1 MNFKGS
7 SSLEPENRP
16 LLIVLSGLSGAGKDV
31 VLNKL
36 REGGCPVEF
45 IITVTTRARR
55 HNEQDGVHY
64 HFVSREK
71 YREMLDH
78 NELLE
83 SANVYGN
90 WYGVPKTA
98 VKQALE
104 QGKDVIIKID
114 VQGAATIKKAVPQA
128 VLIFLATPSL
138 EELAQRLS
146 QRQTETQS
154 DLELRL
160 STAAGELKQLA
171 MFDYIIINR
180 KDQADRA
187 VEDIRS
193 IIAAEKCRVKQ
204 REISL

>member
-1 MNFKGS
+1 MNSKS
-7 SSLEPENRP
+7 SSPLGPENKP

-45 IITVTTRARR
+45 ITTVTTRAKRP
-55 HNEQDGVHY
+55 NEQDGVHY
-64 HFVSREK
+64 HFISREK
-71 YREMLDH
+71 YQEMIGR

-90 WYGVPKTA
+90 WYGVPKAA
-98 VKQALE
+98 VKRALE

-128 VLIFLATPSL
+128 VLIFLATPSM

-146 QRQTETQS
+146 QRRTETQS

-160 STAAGELKQLA
+160 NTAAGELKRLA

-180 KDQADRA
+180 KNQADRA

-204 REISL
+204 RETSL

>member
-1 MNFKGS
+1 MNSKS
-7 SSLEPENRP
+7 SSPLGPENKP

-45 IITVTTRARR
+45 ITTVTTRAKRP
-55 HNEQDGVHY
+55 NEQDGVHY
-64 HFVSREK
+64 HFISREK
-71 YREMLDH
+71 YQEMIGR

-90 WYGVPKTA
+90 WYGVPKAA

-128 VLIFLATPSL
+128 VLIFLATPSM

-146 QRQTETQS
+146 QRRTETQS

-160 STAAGELKQLA
+160 NTAAGELKRLS

-180 KDQADRA
+180 KNQSDRA

-204 REISL
+204 RETSL